1 MIDPLS
7 FTASILA
14 VIGAANFVVK
24 SADTLYRISR
34 DAGSMAEDV
43 EFFASH
49 IATFGSIVSS
59 VARTLRDHFDKH
71 SDSLT
76 LDHMHKHNTLEGLQR
91 QVRHLMQR
99 VKHLRPRRKAREV
112 VLHWKA
118 RLRWVWQKSQREEL
132 CLWID
137 RVKDA
142 FLLVMLQ
149 VMYEALDLRASESQ
163 SISSREIF
171 RLQNEMYVIRSLI

>member
-7 FTASILA
+7 FTASIMA

-24 SADTLYRISR
+24 GANSLYRISR
-34 DAGSMAEDV
+34 DAGSMAKDV

-59 VARTLRDHFDKH
+59 VANTLRDHFDKH
-71 SDSLT
+71 SESLT
-76 LDHMHKHNTLEGLQR
+76 LNRMFKHNTLDGLQR

-99 VKHLRPRRKAREV
+99 VKHLRPRTKAREV
-112 VLHWKA
+112 VLHWRA

-149 VMYEALDLRASESQ
+149 VMYEALERRASESQ
-163 SISSREIF
+163 STPSKEIF
-171 RLQNEMYVIRSLI
+171 RLEREMYVIRSLV